1 MPIRMRIPVAIALTL
16 VAASLA
22 AFGVA
27 TGFGTYSD
35 QGDNAGNAFSSAPSF
50 TNTGYQNPS
59 AQAATTGGDNNGF
72 ELNPT
77 YAYGDG
83 PLYATNVDG
92 PGDRHLYYN
101 YGLAPPSDS
110 TIEGIRVRLDWWLD
124 AVAADNSMSVELSW
138 DGGTNWT
145 LAKTD
150 TVESAAEHTGIV
162 GGAGDTWGRIWT
174 VAELGNANFRVRLT
188 CTCTGGAECDGRDFY
203 LDWVAVN
210 AYYTPP

>member
-1 MPIRMRIPVAIALTL
+1 MLSKRGTLAILTLALGVSVLAALT
-16 VAASLA
+16 VPAALGMYRTQSNN
-22 AFGVA
+22 
-27 TGFGTYSD
+27 S
-35 QGDNAGNAFSSAPSF
+35 GNAFTSAPSF

-59 AQAATTGGDNNGF
+59 AQVATTGGDNNGF

-83 PLYATNVDG
+83 PLYASNVDG
-92 PGDRHLYYN
+92 PGDRHLYYS
-101 YGLAPPSDS
+101 YGLAPPSGS
-110 TIEGIRVRLDWWLD
+110 TIKGIRVRLDWWLD
-124 AVAADNSMSVELSW
+124 AVDGENSMSVGLSW
-138 DGGTNWT
+138 DGGTSWT
-145 LAKTD
+145 SAKTD

-210 AYYTPP
+210 VYFTPP